1 MWLKDLKANSSP
13 DVKIFL
19 IGNKVDL
26 EEERIISK
34 EMAEKFKSDYDLD
47 FFMETS
53 AKTGFNT
60 QELFVKAAKV
70 LFEDYNEY
78 KKNKKNKINDDDNEN
93 QDHTV
98 QLVEKDMN
106 KDNSRCC

>member
-1 MWLKDLKANSSP
+1 
-13 DVKIFL
+13 
-19 IGNKVDL
+19 
-26 EEERIISK
+26 
-34 EMAEKFKSDYDLD
+34 
-47 FFMETS
+47 
-53 AKTGFNT
+53 
-60 QELFVKAAKV
+60 VKAAKV

-78 KKNKKNKINDDDNEN
+78 KKNKKIKINDDDNEN

>member
-34 EMAEKFKSDYDLD
+34 EMAEKFKNDYDLD

-78 KKNKKNKINDDDNEN
+78 KKNKKNKLEDDEEN
-93 QDHTV
+93 QEHTV

>member
-34 EMAEKFKSDYDLD
+34 EMAEKFKNDYDLD

-78 KKNKKNKINDDDNEN
+78 KKNKKIKINDDDN
-93 QDHTV
+93 DHTV